1 MAENRCLALELAKEE
16 KPDLILMDMM
26 LPEMD
31 GVKVIEE
38 LQKNKLTQ
46 NIPVIVVS
54 AMDEKMNFMKTVLPE
69 SVRYMEKPFIPE
81 DLLYQIKTQFEKI

>member
-1 MAENRCLALELAKEE
+1 
-16 KPDLILMDMM
+16 MDMM